1 MINEHEYTVV
11 RLPSKMYDTIEKKV
25 FSLYK
30 ELNITKAP
38 IDPFDIAKR
47 KGYIIKPFS
56 HLDRSTYINF
66 IQNNIDGISHY
77 DPDAKTF
84 VIYYDDTQGLQ
95 RVRFTI
101 MHEIGHIE
109 MGHKQESEL
118 ARKIADYYA
127 AYALAPSPLIDH
139 YECEDYMDIVNK
151 FDISQPCADI
161 CFQRYTNWLKYDGN
175 LKKYEISLLDLFQ

>member
-1 MINEHEYTVV
+1 MINEREYTEV

-38 IDPFDIAKR
+38 IDPFGIAKR
-47 KGYIIKPFS
+47 KGYVIKPFS
-56 HLDRSTYINF
+56 QLDRDTYIKF
-66 IQNNIDGISHY
+66 LQNNIDGISHY
-77 DPDAKTF
+77 DNEAKTF
-84 VIYYDDTQGLQ
+84 VVYYDDTQGLQ

-118 ARKIADYYA
+118 ARKIADYYS
-127 AYALAPSPLIDH
+127 AYALAPSPLID
-139 YECEDYMDIVNK
+139 YYKCEDYVDIVDK
-151 FDISQPCADI
+151 FDVSPPCADF
-161 CFQRYTNWLKYDGN
+161 CFQRYTNGLKYGGN
-175 LKKYEISLLDLFQ
+175 LKRYEIELLDLFQ

>member
-56 HLDRSTYINF
+56 NLDRSTYINF
-66 IQNNIDGISHY
+66 IQNNIDGKVQS
-77 DPDAKTF
+77 
-84 VIYYDDTQGLQ
+84 
-95 RVRFTI
+95 
-101 MHEIGHIE
+101 
-109 MGHKQESEL
+109 
-118 ARKIADYYA
+118 YA
-127 AYALAPSPLIDH
+127 
-139 YECEDYMDIVNK
+139 
-151 FDISQPCADI
+151 
-161 CFQRYTNWLKYDGN
+161 
-175 LKKYEISLLDLFQ
+175 